1 VKTLLRWPVVLLAL
15 AGVALAVMRP
25 NVLGSFG
32 SGSEPARPHKP
43 PALQTGYHTRHVI
56 SFESTWTLPS
66 TPVQI
71 IYWRGNIPT
80 VVTQTDLERGLKG
93 AAKGKP
99 HWYIEFTYDPGVPY
113 AMQVNQADGHAVS
126 YRLQDGHRPP
136 AGGRGVPVRRRN
148 CTLLGQ
154 PGLIERP
161 F

>member
-93 AAKGKP
+93 AARGKP

-113 AMQVNQADGHAVS
+113 AMQVNQADPHAVS
-126 YRLQDGHRPP
+126 TGCKMAIDNLVVDEEYQSG
-136 AGGRGVPVRRRN
+136 AGIAHCWVNPV
-148 CTLLGQ
+148 
-154 PGLIERP
+154 
-161 F
+161 

>member
-1 VKTLLRWPVVLLAL
+1 VKTLLRWPVVILAL

-43 PALQTGYHTRHVI
+43 PALQTGYHTRHTI

-93 AAKGKP
+93 RPSTA
-99 HWYIEFTYDPGVPY
+99 
-113 AMQVNQADGHAVS
+113 
-126 YRLQDGHRPP
+126 HR
-136 AGGRGVPVRRRN
+136 AGTSSSPTTRACRTPCR
-148 CTLLGQ
+148 
-154 PGLIERP
+154 
-161 F
+161 